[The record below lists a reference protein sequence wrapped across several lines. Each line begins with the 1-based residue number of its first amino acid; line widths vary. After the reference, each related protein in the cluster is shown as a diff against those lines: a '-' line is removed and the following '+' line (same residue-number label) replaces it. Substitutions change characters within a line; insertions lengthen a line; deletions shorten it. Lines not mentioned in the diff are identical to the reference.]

1 MSQPSL
7 RERVVDLPRG
17 AIESEPVADPHV
29 RGRQHPD
36 VEDIAQPEELF
47 EVARANH
54 HAGDRLGGLDV
65 PTLKGD
71 GWLACQGQSWRCRS
85 VFSNGWSDGSCR
97 KTQPPYD
104 DQDLNPYPLLSW
116 FSHASLQV
124 HTKRSEEHTSE
135 LQSQLTIS

>member
-7 RERVVDLPRG
+7 RERMEDLPRG
-17 AIESEPVADPHV
+17 AIEGEPFADPHV

-47 EVARANH
+47 EVARAHH
-54 HAGDRLGGLDV
+54 HAGDWLGGLDV

-116 FSHASLQV
+116 FSHAGLQV
-124 HTKRSEEHTSE
+124 HTKGSIADIDQKSR
-135 LQSQLTIS
+135 